1 MKWATDRD
9 LIEAL
14 RGAQSGVFSTADLK
28 TVLAER
34 HPSGFKR
41 RIGALLDRQVLS
53 RFTRGF
59 YVTTGFDLPTLSQRI
74 APESCISFETVL
86 AKELVIGP
94 SPERRVVATKVGRSR
109 SYGALG
115 YQIEHLGL
123 SPRLTFGCKSKG
135 GVRHA
140 NVEKAILDVL
150 YFHLRGRRAAFDIF
164 SDMNLRKV
172 DKGRLLEYLTHY
184 QNPKFVTFAIRALDL
199 E

>member
-1 MKWATDRD
+1 MKWAADRE
-9 LIEAL
+9 LIEGL
-14 RGAQSGVFSTADLK
+14 RDAQSGVFSTADLK

-34 HPSGFKR
+34 HPAGFKR
-41 RIGALLDRQVLS
+41 RIQALLHLQVLS

-59 YVTTGFDLPTLSQRI
+59 YVTPKFDLPTLSQRI
-74 APESCISFETVL
+74 APGSCVSFETVL

-94 SPERRVVATKVGRSR
+94 SPDRRVVATKVGRSR
-109 SYGALG
+109 SYEALG

-123 SPRLTFGCKSKG
+123 APRLTFGCTLKS

-140 NVEKAILDVL
+140 DLEKAVLDVL

-164 SDMNLRKV
+164 SDMNLRRI
-172 DKGRLLEYLTHY
+172 DEGRMREYLTHY
-184 QNPKFVTFAIRALDL
+184 KNPKFVTFAMRTLGL